1 MTGELAI
8 EARGLTKSYDEA
20 LVLDG
25 VDVSVARGAVF
36 ALLGPNGAGK
46 TTAVRILAT
55 LLAPDGG
62 RARVAGYDVV
72 AERREV
78 RRRISLTGQYAALDE
93 PLTGTENLEMVARLL
108 HLPARAARARVREL
122 LARFD
127 LLDAA
132 DRRVATY
139 SGGMRRRLDIA
150 ASLLGRPEV
159 IFLDEP
165 TTGLDLR
172 SRQAM
177 WEIVA
182 ELAATGVTVLL
193 TTQYLEEADCLAD
206 RIAVLDRGV
215 IVAEGTADE
224 LKRRVSGQRLDLRAI
239 DGDAFDCLTD
249 RLGRRVVE
257 RDRSTLSIGVA
268 SDGGAAEVRALLDEL
283 DPRRTLIARFA
294 LSTASLDDVFMALT
308 GREAT
313 ATDHTNAA
321 DGHDTNATDSHDTNA
336 TESEAVHV

>member
-1 MTGELAI
+1 MAGEMAI
-8 EARGLTKSYDEA
+8 EARGLMKSYDA
-20 LVLDG
+20 AVVLDG
-25 VDVSVARGAVF
+25 IDVSVACGTVF

-55 LLAPDGG
+55 LLAADGG
-62 RARVAGYDVV
+62 CARVAGYDVV
-72 AERREV
+72 TERREV

-93 PLTGTENLEMVARLL
+93 PLTGSENLEMVARLL
-108 HLPARAARARVREL
+108 GLPARAARARAGEL
-122 LARFD
+122 LAQFD
-127 LLDAA
+127 LLGAA

-150 ASLLGRPEV
+150 ASLIGGPEV

-165 TTGLDLR
+165 TTGLDPR

-182 ELAATGVTVLL
+182 ELAAAGVTVLL

-206 RIAVLDRGV
+206 RIGVLDRGA
-215 IVAEGTADE
+215 IVAEGTAEE
-224 LKRRVSGQRLDLRAI
+224 LKRRVADQRLDLRAI
-239 DGDAFDCLTD
+239 DGDAFDCLTE
-249 RLGRRVVE
+249 RLGRRVVP
-257 RDRSTLSIGVA
+257 RYGARLSLGVA
-268 SDGGAAEVRALLDEL
+268 RDGGAAAVRALLDDL
-283 DPRRTLIARFA
+283 DPQRALIERFA

-308 GREAT
+308 GRDGT
-313 ATDHTNAA
+313 ATESH
-321 DGHDTNATDSHDTNA
+321 HTNATDSRHTNA

>member
-1 MTGELAI
+1 MADEMAI
-8 EARGLTKSYDEA
+8 EAHGLTKSYGTTA
-20 LVLDG
+20 VLDG
-25 VDVSVARGAVF
+25 VELSVPRGAVF

-62 RARVAGYDVV
+62 HAHVAGYDVV

-93 PLTGTENLEMVARLL
+93 PQTGTENLEMVARLL

-122 LARFD
+122 LAQFD

-132 DRRVATY
+132 DRRVSTY
-139 SGGMRRRLDIA
+139 SGGMRRRLDLA
-150 ASLLGRPEV
+150 ASLIGSPEV

-177 WEIVA
+177 WELVA
-182 ELAATGVTVLL
+182 GLAAAGVTVLL

-215 IVAEGTADE
+215 IVAEGTVDE
-224 LKRRVSGQRLDLRAI
+224 LKQRVAGQRLDLRAI
-239 DGDAFDCLTD
+239 DGYAFDCLTD
-249 RLGRRVVE
+249 RLGRRAVDC
-257 RDRSTLSIGVA
+257 DRSTLSIGVA
-268 SDGGAAEVRALLDEL
+268 SDGEAAEVRALLDEL
-283 DPRRTLIARFA
+283 DPERALIARFA

-308 GREAT
+308 GR
-313 ATDHTNAA
+313 HTNA
-321 DGHDTNATDSHDTNA
+321 TESHHTNA

>member
-8 EARGLTKSYDEA
+8 EACGLTKSFDA
-20 LVLDG
+20 AVVLDG
-25 VDVSVARGAVF
+25 VDVSVARGTVF

-62 RARVAGYDVV
+62 GARVAGYDVV
-72 AERREV
+72 AERGEV

-93 PLTGTENLEMVARLL
+93 PLTGTENLEMMARLL
-108 HLPARAARARVREL
+108 HLPARAARVRVGEL
-122 LARFD
+122 LAQFD
-127 LLDAA
+127 LLGAA

-150 ASLLGRPEV
+150 ASLIGRPEV

-177 WEIVA
+177 WELVA
-182 ELAATGVTVLL
+182 GLAASGVTVLL

-215 IVAEGTADE
+215 IVAEGTAEE
-224 LKRRVSGQRLDLRAI
+224 LKRRVADQRLDLRAL
-239 DGDAFDCLTD
+239 DGDAFDCLID
-249 RLGRRVVE
+249 RLGRRVVD
-257 RDRSTLSIGVA
+257 RDRVTLSIGVA
-268 SDGGAAEVRALLDEL
+268 SGGGAGEVRALLDDL
-283 DPRRTLIARFA
+283 DPQRALIARFA
-294 LSTASLDDVFMALT
+294 LNTASLDDVFMALT
-308 GREAT
+308 GRDTT
-313 ATDHTNAA
+313 AAKSHGTNV
-321 DGHDTNATDSHDTNA
+321 NDSHDTNV
-336 TESEAVHV
+336 TESEAIHV